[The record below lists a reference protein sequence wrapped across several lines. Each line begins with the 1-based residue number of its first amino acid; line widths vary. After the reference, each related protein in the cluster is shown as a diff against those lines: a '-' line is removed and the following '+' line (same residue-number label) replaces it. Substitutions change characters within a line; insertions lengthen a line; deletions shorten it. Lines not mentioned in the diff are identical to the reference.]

1 MWFYVTFGVLCFIH
15 QSKWHS
21 RWLPMY
27 FDLLPLHPSPNF
39 EPVSALFS
47 LRCCCHLHR
56 LQPILP
62 TFFFFIRATE
72 LRTTKNYS
80 YNAWDAFKRQY
91 LGNEWCISLHLMT
104 ANVPGTT
111 ADKRGNVFGNSQSL
125 FHLFSAFFKRQY
137 KYYTKL
143 LWRYNLLVS
152 SAGIQT
158 HNLSIVA
165 TGT

>member
-1 MWFYVTFGVLCFIH
+1 
-15 QSKWHS
+15 
-21 RWLPMY
+21 MY

-91 LGNEWCISLHLMT
+91 LGNE
-104 ANVPGTT
+104 
-111 ADKRGNVFGNSQSL
+111 
-125 FHLFSAFFKRQY
+125 
-137 KYYTKL
+137 
-143 LWRYNLLVS
+143 
-152 SAGIQT
+152 
-158 HNLSIVA
+158 
-165 TGT
+165 